1 MNAAASGS
9 GDVRA
14 EDARA
19 ATRVQEELASDHT
32 VAVVVA
38 A

>member
-19 ATRVQEELASDHT
+19 ATRAQEDLASDQT